1 MNRKIMK
8 TLGVLLAGILLG
20 SSPVRLLASEVSAAA
35 ETAAS
40 EEPGTAPEAEAAAE
54 PAPQPA
60 AAEEAVLQPAAEEE
74 PAAQPDST
82 EEPAPQPAAEEEPA
96 PQPAAEEEPAPQ
108 PDSTEEPAAQSDAA
122 VEAVPQSAAAE
133 ETSAA
138 AAVITVGGT
147 VFSSGEDRT
156 DGWDEAAGKGW
167 KNLADRYVAMVD
179 YDGIGAEITAEGGEL
194 VIAAAG
200 LNRIGKISGD
210 CDVSIVGTGIVLI
223 DEIGIGK
230 ERTLSLMT
238 DTELY
243 REGSAAVFL
252 KQEDGSYRL
261 LNGDVQ
267 AILDERYELE
277 DVTLVLPSGA
287 KILMAANTAQYE
299 VYADEDTGETVTEV
313 TRSRVSLPAGFP
325 EPAHGGIVETKGTAA
340 ALRIGA
346 GAVLTVEQGAAMVLE
361 SIAAATMKFV
371 SSIEVSGVL
380 NLLGK
385 IDGGILTAEGQDA
398 AVSGNG
404 TISGSRVSAAGG
416 ARMSEQITYKDASV
430 TIAGGQGGK
439 AGTVRLDGSALY
451 LQGVS
456 ELEELL
462 ISGNSSLAADG
473 DLRIGDITIS
483 ADGALDYSTLR
494 EPEDPRVVEITG
506 ALAGAAEAAA
516 VLTLRSGILQ
526 ISADAGV
533 PAGSIAAA
541 ENGTAVIW
549 DLTGAAGTASDVP
562 LFMTPEEAL
571 VRLAQDTVPVTFL
584 NVSQV
589 LETDGRFLT
598 TYTGRTACGDLPR
611 SAAQEGELPVGEL
624 LDFCGMLPVTGELP
638 ATGQAPVTNGLPLY
652 AEVLQYTEQGGFSET
667 LRKIEEIPSIP
678 LENVIA
684 IRILEVHSV
693 TNGEGGS
700 ASTSTETAF
709 TGSGI
714 LGGSGAGSVS
724 GGSRYGIFTGTKDYS
739 AGGKEKEQEKEK
751 QKKGGNKSG
760 DSRTG
765 GAETAQTIPA
775 EGRTLRVIVAV
786 RQEDAQAEVSEGQDA
801 GTPAGVYKIYV
812 LSVYDGFTE
821 VADPEGETLSV
832 EMVFEV
838 PQTWVPRET
847 GADREDAARTDGAY
861 EGLYAVF
868 AGTDGELAAYPA
880 VYDDTTGLLTFVTDR
895 TGSFVVVQ
903 FLTQETTYSEAF
915 YREMAQMEEV
925 AGLLAAEE

>member
-60 AAEEAVLQPAAEEE
+60 AAEEAVLQPAAAEE

-96 PQPAAEEEPAPQ
+96 PQP
-108 PDSTEEPAAQSDAA
+108 DSTEEPAAQPDAA

-516 VLTLRSGILQ
+516 GLTLRSGILQ

-638 ATGQAPVTNGLPLY
+638 ARGEIPATGEAPVTNGLPLY

-667 LRKIEEIPSIP
+667 LRKIEEIQSIP

-760 DSRTG
+760 GSRTG

-786 RQEDAQAEVSEGQDA
+786 RQEDAQAEGSEGQDA
-801 GTPAGVYKIYV
+801 GTPAGVCKIYV

>member
-82 EEPAPQPAAEEEPA
+82 EEPAAQP
-96 PQPAAEEEPAPQ
+96 
-108 PDSTEEPAAQSDAA
+108 DAA

-138 AAVITVGGT
+138 AAVITVGWT

-313 TRSRVSLPAGFP
+313 TRSRVSLPAGSP

-451 LQGVS
+451 LKGVS

-638 ATGQAPVTNGLPLY
+638 ATGEAPVTNGLPLY

-667 LRKIEEIPSIP
+667 LRKIEEIQSIP

-739 AGGKEKEQEKEK
+739 TGGKEKEK

-760 DSRTG
+760 GSRTG

-832 EMVFEV
+832 EMAFEV

-880 VYDDTTGLLTFVTDR
+880 VYDDTTDLLTFVTDR